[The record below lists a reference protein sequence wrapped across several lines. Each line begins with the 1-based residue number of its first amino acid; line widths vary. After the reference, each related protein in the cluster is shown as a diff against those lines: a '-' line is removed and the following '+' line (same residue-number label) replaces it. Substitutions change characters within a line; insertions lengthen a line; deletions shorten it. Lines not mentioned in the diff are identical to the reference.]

1 LAERSLSEPR
11 TRPLPGGYGWYYFD
25 GISLDGRYVVVVS
38 WYSGFLF
45 SPRYYDEVLELRER
59 GGVQPGEGVE
69 LADPTNFGAFGL
81 ALYDRGRTRAYLIVE
96 APLVRGSSDPWFP
109 NLHAGE
115 PGIGSAELPLPDSTL
130 TVGENRATREPDGSF
145 LLEFSDHSKWF
156 HTGVEGR
163 LKIRPL
169 TAGSEVIPLTREGDE
184 GMEGTHEWQIVASRT
199 EVTGRI
205 SWKSPFSRKPRTLD
219 LQALGY
225 VDRNV
230 GRLPISPKVGR
241 WLWGRFQG
249 SEKTIAYYRLDPAN
263 VPLEGSKHAPE
274 SASAAEP
281 SRDYVFYGDR
291 TGGALIEGGTLD
303 PARVRRNRWGM
314 PHPLEIRGQAG
325 GRTWTANVLR
335 VVDRGPFYVRCL
347 SRLSC
352 DDEALDGVLG
362 ITECFLPA
370 RWDVPLYRLVARGR
384 IRRGP

>member
-1 LAERSLSEPR
+1 MAERSLTEAS

-25 GISLDGRYVVVVS
+25 GISLDGRYVLVVT

-69 LADPTNFGAFGL
+69 LADPTNFGAFGF
-81 ALYDRGRTRAYLIVE
+81 ALYDRGRSMAYLVVE
-96 APLVRGSSDPWFP
+96 APLVRGGSDPWFP

-115 PGIGSAELPLPDSTL
+115 PGIGSAPMPDPESTL
-130 TVGENRATREPDGSF
+130 SVGENRATRESDGSY

-156 HTGVEGR
+156 RTGVEGKLR
-163 LKIRPL
+163 VRPL
-169 TAGSEVIPLTREGDE
+169 APGSDVIPLTTEGDQ
-184 GMEGTHEWQIVASRT
+184 GMEGTHEWQILASRA
-199 EVTGRI
+199 EVTGKITWNSRI
-205 SWKSPFSRKPRTLD
+205 SRKPRTLE

-263 VPLEGSKHAPE
+263 APLDEPRARAVGG
-274 SASAAEP
+274 AAGL
-281 SRDYVFYGDR
+281 SRDHIFHGDR
-291 TGGALIEGGTLD
+291 TSGALVEGGSLE

-325 GRTWTANVLR
+325 GRSWRAQVVR

-362 ITECFLPA
+362 VTECFLPA

>member
-1 LAERSLSEPR
+1 MAERPPSDAN

-25 GISLDGRYVVVVS
+25 GISLDARYVLVVT

-59 GGVQPGEGVE
+59 NGVQPGEGVV

-81 ALYDRGRTRAYLIVE
+81 ALYDRGRSKAYLVVE
-96 APLVRGSSDPWFP
+96 APLVRGGSDPWFP

-115 PGIGSAELPLPDSTL
+115 PGMGSSPLPDPDATL
-130 TVGENRATREPDGSF
+130 SVGENRATREADGSY

-156 HTGVEGR
+156 HTGVEGKLR
-163 LKIRPL
+163 IRPL
-169 TAGSEVIPLTREGDE
+169 GPGSEVIPLTTEGDP
-184 GMEGTHEWQIVASRT
+184 GMEGTHEWQILASRT

-205 SWKSPFSRKPRTLD
+205 SWKSPLSRRPRTLD

-263 VPLEGSKHAPE
+263 APLDEPRSRAA
-274 SASAAEP
+274 ASTIDL
-281 SRDYVFYGDR
+281 SRDHIFYGDR
-291 TGGALIEGGTLD
+291 TSGALVEGGTLE

-314 PHPLEIRGQAG
+314 PHPLEIRGEAG
-325 GRTWTANVLR
+325 GRSWRAQVVR

-352 DDEALDGVLG
+352 DDETLDGVLG

-370 RWDVPLYRLVARGR
+370 RWDVPLYRLAARGR